1 MSTKYIIVS
10 MFVMALTTYVIRML
24 PMAIF
29 RKKINDKRVQSF
41 LYYVPYAVLSAMT
54 FPAIFSSTGSEVS
67 AVVGCV
73 VAIVLAYMKRGLLT
87 VAVGAAVAVFLEKS
101 IPEVLYL
108 KDERMVLRGFRK
120 PGARL
125 QPDREGTAGEPGR

>member
-41 LYYVPYAVLSAMT
+41 LYYVPLCGAFGDDLSGD
-54 FPAIFSSTGSEVS
+54 FFQYGI
-67 AVVGCV
+67 
-73 VAIVLAYMKRGLLT
+73 
-87 VAVGAAVAVFLEKS
+87 
-101 IPEVLYL
+101 
-108 KDERMVLRGFRK
+108 
-120 PGARL
+120 
-125 QPDREGTAGEPGR
+125 

>member
-1 MSTKYIIVS
+1 MSTKYIIAS

-73 VAIVLAYMKRGLLT
+73 VAIVLAYCGCRSRGGGFYCTDDWILKTSGMDFSENNGEIYPGSFIFKR
-87 VAVGAAVAVFLEKS
+87 
-101 IPEVLYL
+101 
-108 KDERMVLRGFRK
+108 
-120 PGARL
+120 
-125 QPDREGTAGEPGR
+125 

>member
-1 MSTKYIIVS
+1 MNHNIYIYIL
-10 MFVMALTTYVIRML
+10 VMAAVTYLIRML
-24 PMAIF
+24 PLALS
-29 RKKINDKRVQSF
+29 RKEITSPFIKSF

-87 VAVGAAVAVFLEKS
+87 VAVGAAGAVFLVQM
-101 IPEVLYL
+101 I
-108 KDERMVLRGFRK
+108 GF
-120 PGARL
+120 
-125 QPDREGTAGEPGR
+125 